1 MLNLKVL
8 FLPGLR
14 EWPQTS
20 ASKLTV
26 FRCYTFFFQLF
37 IIEKISTLIFFW
49 YFISLDQESSPICFH
64 DLSLKQQGGLNR
76 YKTGMER
83 REMKKE
89 PKPVACGFFSEKE
102 KKWEE
107 NFKDAD

>member
-1 MLNLKVL
+1 
-8 FLPGLR
+8 
-14 EWPQTS
+14 
-20 ASKLTV
+20 
-26 FRCYTFFFQLF
+26 
-37 IIEKISTLIFFW
+37 
-49 YFISLDQESSPICFH
+49 
-64 DLSLKQQGGLNR
+64 
-76 YKTGMER
+76 MER